1 MKLLFVGYV
10 GINEPHILAWMAGRQ
25 SVDGGE
31 NVIAQNGRLSD
42 AEQPLAEW
50 MALYEFLLRLAPRGL
65 ACFNQGIPSIWRITS
80 SKHLFEDCIR
90 IRLAA

>member
-1 MKLLFVGYV
+1 MKLLFVGHV
-10 GINEPHILAWMAGRQ
+10 GINEQHIFAWMAGRQ

-31 NVIAQNGRLSD
+31 NAIAQNCELFD
-42 AEQPLAEW
+42 TEQPLAGW
-50 MALYEFLLRLAPRGL
+50 MALYEFLLQLAPLSL